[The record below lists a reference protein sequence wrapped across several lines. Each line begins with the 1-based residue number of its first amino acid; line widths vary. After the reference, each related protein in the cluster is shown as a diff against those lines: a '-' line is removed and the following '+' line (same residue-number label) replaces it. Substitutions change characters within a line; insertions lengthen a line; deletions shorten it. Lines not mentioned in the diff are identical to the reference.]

1 MISRRT
7 FKLLQG
13 LSLFH
18 WPARNA
24 ESHMRG
30 GLRRLSDT
38 GFCPTPLTTT
48 TQASIHAVKSAGED
62 PVNRTKVKGVKATDA
77 TAPAGNSGSAQRSLN
92 HAIVPKSAG
101 KSKSVAPADLFPTKP
116 FLGLYEGDL
125 VDGKRHG
132 QGTLIGNKVTYVG
145 SWQNNLAHGYGKAT
159 FASGTVYE
167 GYWCEQQY
175 HGLGKLTENASVGG
189 RMRQGYFR
197 HHRIVQGKAVYRSG
211 DTYEGQWHRDR
222 YHGKGRLTNADGSV
236 LEGTFKN
243 GKIYNGKG
251 KMVINPKDPRRRVEI
266 EGTWVNGKQQG
277 AGQRSSVRAKFVGNW
292 EDDLK
297 TGKGEFTFDNGEVLR
312 GEFHQARIVTG
323 EGTLKTVGGGSVS
336 VKWVDG
342 VLQCQGGE
350 VGSDKNKFSSSDTVI
365 L

>member
-1 MISRRT
+1 M
-7 FKLLQG
+7 
-13 LSLFH
+13 
-18 WPARNA
+18 ARNID
-24 ESHMRG
+24 R
-30 GLRRLSDT
+30 
-38 GFCPTPLTTT
+38 
-48 TQASIHAVKSAGED
+48 K
-62 PVNRTKVKGVKATDA
+62 
-77 TAPAGNSGSAQRSLN
+77 
-92 HAIVPKSAG
+92 
-101 KSKSVAPADLFPTKP
+101 
-116 FLGLYEGDL
+116 
-125 VDGKRHG
+125 
-132 QGTLIGNKVTYVG
+132 QGTLTGNKVTYVG
-145 SWQNNLAHGYGKAT
+145 SWQNNLAHGYGKAA

-189 RMRQGYFR
+189 RVRQGYFR
-197 HHRIVQGKAVYRSG
+197 HHRIVQGRAVYRSG

-251 KMVINPKDPRRRVEI
+251 KMVINPKDPRRKVEI
-266 EGTWVNGKQQG
+266 EGTWVDGKQQG
-277 AGQRSSVRAKFVGNW
+277 AGQRTSVRAKFVGNW

-297 TGKGEFTFDNGEVLR
+297 MGKGEFTFDSGEVLR

-350 VGSDKNKFSSSDTVI
+350 VGIDKNKFGSSDTVI